1 MSEKARVGADL
12 ISKGKATPI
21 STKVPWEKK
30 IPVTVRLTE
39 EQYKKLQE
47 LSTMTV
53 PRTTHQNVLVEALES
68 LHADKTDEE
77 NLNHG

>member
-12 ISKGKATPI
+12 ISKGNAAPI
-21 STKVPWEKK
+21 ATKVPWEKK

-68 LHADKTDEE
+68 LHANKSEE
-77 NLNHG
+77 GNQRTG